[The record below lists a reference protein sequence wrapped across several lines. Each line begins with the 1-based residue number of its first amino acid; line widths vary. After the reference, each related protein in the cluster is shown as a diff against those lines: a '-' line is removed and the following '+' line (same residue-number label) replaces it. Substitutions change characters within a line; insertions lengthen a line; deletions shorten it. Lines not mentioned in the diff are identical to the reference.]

1 MAPPSPDVRPTDDQ
15 LGAWLDG
22 ELDAPTRQQVDAWL
36 QQHPDEAARW
46 RRWGDAEA
54 ALRQAL
60 DDGLQEPLPPHW
72 RALALHATGDR
83 RAAAARGGPGWPLAA
98 GLALA
103 SALAGGAAGGG
114 VAWWWAAPTPTV
126 AAGPGAPAAT
136 PPTPWPRLAAAA
148 HAVYVPEQRHP
159 VEVAVAGA
167 GDTATRRAQ
176 EAHLA
181 GWLTRRLS
189 VPVTLFDLQSQG
201 FELVGGRLLPEP
213 TGPSAQLMYQD
224 AAGVRVTVYLRRH
237 GSDTPAAFRYEA
249 VDGLGL
255 FYWVDGPVGYAL
267 VGALPRE
274 RLLALAQDI
283 ARQGG

>member
-1 MAPPSPDVRPTDDQ
+1 MAHPLDTRPTDEQ

-22 ELDAPTRQQVDAWL
+22 ELDADARQQVDAWL
-36 QQHPDEAARW
+36 AAHPNEAARLQ
-46 RRWGDAEA
+46 RWADDEA
-54 ALRQAL
+54 GLRE
-60 DDGLQEPLPPHW
+60 GLHAQLAEPLPERWH
-72 RALALHATGDR
+72 RLVAGHR
-83 RAAAARGGPGWPLAA
+83 RAGPGWPLAA
-98 GLALA
+98 SLALA

-114 VAWWWAAPTPTV
+114 AAWWWAGSSAAPPT
-126 AAGPGAPAAT
+126 AAPQATAQAAT
-136 PPTPWPRLAAAA
+136 AWPRLAAAA

-167 GDTATRRAQ
+167 GDAAAQRAQ

-189 VPVTLFDLQSQG
+189 VPVQLFDLQAQG
-201 FELVGGRLLPEP
+201 YALVGGRLLPEP

-224 AAGVRVTVYLRRH
+224 AAGARVTVYLRRQ
-237 GSDTPAAFRYEA
+237 GGEAPAAFRYEA
-249 VDGLGL
+249 VDGLGM

-274 RLLALAQDI
+274 RLLALAEAI
-283 ARQGG
+283 AHQGG